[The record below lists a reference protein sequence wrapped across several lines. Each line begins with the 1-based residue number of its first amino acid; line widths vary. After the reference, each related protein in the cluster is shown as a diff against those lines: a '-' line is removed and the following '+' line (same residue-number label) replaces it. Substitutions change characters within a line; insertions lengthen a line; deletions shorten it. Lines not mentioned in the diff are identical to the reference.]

1 MHKLIFLAC
10 LLISLCSVAQNTPL
24 SPSAK
29 ISVITLGPD
38 PNELY
43 AAFGHSA
50 VRVYDSLKGID
61 YAFNYG
67 VFDFNQP
74 NFYLNFA
81 KGFLY
86 YKLGVSYYQDFKGA
100 YIYYN
105 RFIHEQT
112 LNLTL
117 AQKQKLYDF
126 LLWNAQPENQTYRY
140 DYYHNNCATKIRD
153 VLTEQLGSDLTWDST
168 FLKPAHSFRQKTNE
182 YLDPLPWGDLGID
195 ICLGLP
201 IDRKMSAYEYMFLP
215 DYVEQFIDHATVKND
230 LVFVPLASKANV
242 VFKPLPIEVTTSF
255 LHPWI
260 AFGGLFLFVL
270 TVSWRDWRRKKIS
283 KGLDVILFGICGLI
297 GVLLL
302 SLWAFTDHHDAAKN
316 FNLLWAFPL
325 HLVAAV
331 GLLKAMP
338 SKFTKKYFY
347 YCEFACSTIGLL
359 WFLIP
364 QELNLYLM
372 PLVLSISI
380 RAILISRIFKYYD
393 LININSSI

>member
-1 MHKLIFLAC
+1 MRKFLSLAC
-10 LLISLCSVAQNTPL
+10 LLISLGSTAQNTVL
-24 SPSAK
+24 SPSAS

-50 VRVYDSLKGID
+50 VRVYDSLNGID

-112 LNLTL
+112 LNLTK
-117 AQKQKLYDF
+117 AQKQKLFDF
-126 LLWNAQPENQTYRY
+126 LVWNSRPENQTYRY

-153 VLTEQLGSDLTWDST
+153 VLTEQLGADLKWDST
-168 FLKPAHSFRQKTNE
+168 FLKADKSFRQKTDE

-215 DYVEQFIDHATVKND
+215 DYVENFVATAKVKND
-230 LVFVPLASKANV
+230 SAFVPLTSETNV
-242 VFKPLPIEVTTSF
+242 VFRPKPVEITTSF
-255 LHPWI
+255 VHPWV
-260 AFGGLFLFVL
+260 AFISLLLV
-270 TVSWRDWRRKKIS
+270 VAAISWWDWKRKKLS
-283 KGLDVILFGICGLI
+283 KWLDVILFGACGLI
-297 GVLLL
+297 GVLLI

-325 HLVAAV
+325 HLLGAILI
-331 GLLKAMP
+331 LLKKTP
-338 SKFTKKYFY
+338 KYALQYFR
-347 YCEFACSTIGLL
+347 FVFILTAGNLVL
-359 WFLIP
+359 WFMLP
-364 QELNLYLM
+364 QELNFYLL
-372 PLVLSISI
+372 PIVISI
-380 RAILISRIFKYYD
+380 LLRSLLRSKITTA
-393 LININSSI
+393 

>member
-1 MHKLIFLAC
+1 MRNLILIAC
-10 LLISLCSVAQNTPL
+10 LLIISLYSTAQKTTL

-112 LNLTL
+112 LNLTQ
-117 AQKQKLYDF
+117 AQKQKLFDF
-126 LLWNAQPENQTYRY
+126 LVWNAQPENQTYRY

-153 VLTEQLGSDLTWDST
+153 VLTEQLGADLKWDSA
-168 FLKPAHSFRQKTNE
+168 FLKPRQSFRQKTNE

-215 DYVEQFIDHATVKND
+215 DYIEQFVDHATVKND
-230 LVFVPLASKANV
+230 SVFVPLSGNVKV
-242 VFKPLPIEVTTSF
+242 VFNPQPVETTTSF
-255 LHPWI
+255 VHPWI
-260 AFGGLFLFVL
+260 AFGGLLFIVAAI
-270 TVSWRDWRRKKIS
+270 SWRDWKRKKLS
-283 KGLDVILFGICGLI
+283 RWLDVIVFGMCGLI
-297 GVLLL
+297 GILLL
-302 SLWAFTDHHDAAKN
+302 LLWAFTDHHDAAKN

-325 HLVAAV
+325 HLFGAIALV
-331 GLLKAMP
+331 
-338 SKFTKKYFY
+338 SKYLNRYVVRYFTFVDIV
-347 YCEFACSTIGLL
+347 SGVPLLL
-359 WFLIP
+359 WMSLP
-364 QELNLYLM
+364 QELNPFLW
-372 PLVLSISI
+372 PIWFILVLRSFV
-380 RAILISRIFKYYD
+380 ISRVFKSQF
-393 LININSSI
+393 INPTNV